1 MRLRHMSIRTEDSYL
16 RWIEQ
21 FLQFHKKARGY
32 WVHPAEMGDEDVNR
46 FLTSLAVERNVAAST
61 QNQAFSALLYLYTQ
75 VLEKKIKID
84 AARARRPER
93 VPVVLSTDEVRRLLA
108 ELPEGPLRTIGGLG
122 YGSGMRLM
130 ECCRLRVKDVD
141 FERKQLTVRDGKG
154 EKDRVVPLP
163 GRLVDDLRRQL
174 DFVRRQH
181 AEDVNCGAG
190 WVWLPY
196 ALAEKSPN
204 AGRSPSWQYLFPAR
218 TLSRDPRPREAREG
232 SVADA
237 IREEE
242 LSDAQGGPGQI
253 RRHHIHESSV
263 QKAVKEATRRAG
275 LTKPAGFHTLRHS
288 FATHLL
294 EDGHDIRTIQELLGH
309 SDVSTTM
316 IYTHVSTVGASG
328 VRSPLDRL

>member
-1 MRLRHMSIRTEDSYL
+1 
-16 RWIEQ
+16 
-21 FLQFHKKARGY
+21 
-32 WVHPAEMGDEDVNR
+32 MGDEDVNR

-108 ELPEGPLRTIGGLG
+108 ELPEGPLRTIGGLW

-174 DFVRRQH
+174 EFVRRQH
-181 AEDVNCGAG
+181 AEDVNCGKRS
-190 WVWLPY
+190 
-196 ALAEKSPN
+196 AEFS
-204 AGRSPSWQYLFPAR
+204 
-218 TLSRDPRPREAREG
+218 
-232 SVADA
+232 
-237 IREEE
+237 
-242 LSDAQGGPGQI
+242 
-253 RRHHIHESSV
+253 H
-263 QKAVKEATRRAG
+263 
-275 LTKPAGFHTLRHS
+275 
-288 FATHLL
+288 
-294 EDGHDIRTIQELLGH
+294 
-309 SDVSTTM
+309 
-316 IYTHVSTVGASG
+316 
-328 VRSPLDRL
+328 